1 MTTRESDTYEDDEGV
16 GLLVVAGASAGGV
29 AALQELLGA
38 LPRDFAGAVC
48 VVMHLA
54 PNQPSFLDRILARS
68 STLPVHAATDG
79 DPLRP
84 GHVYVATPDHHL
96 QIDGD
101 RIVMGSGPSENGH
114 RPSVDALFRSAAR
127 WRGPAAIG
135 VVLTGSLDDGA
146 AGLRAIKARGGRAA
160 VQDPERSDYPGMPSA
175 ALQAVD
181 ADAVGSPA
189 ELAGWLAAQRPG
201 RAIAV
206 GADEAGE
213 PDPEQPEPFLTC
225 PDCHGSL
232 HEDREGDQISFACL
246 IGHKWSPA
254 SLEAFQRQDVEQAL
268 WAAVRALEEQAH
280 LNARLAARST
290 GGRVRASASFHGAAH
305 RAAEHAEILRRVVRD
320 VMREPAAAEVPERV
334 GPAPRVGSRA
344 SAGR

>member
-1 MTTRESDTYEDDEGV
+1 MTTRENGTDDREGA
-16 GLLVVAGASAGGV
+16 GLLVVVGASAGGV

-38 LPRDFAGAVC
+38 LPHDFAGAVC

-54 PNQPSFLDRILARS
+54 PNQPSFLDRILARAS
-68 STLPVHAATDG
+68 ALPVHAAADG
-79 DPLRP
+79 APLRP
-84 GHVYVATPDHHL
+84 GHVHVATPDHHL

-101 RIVMGSGPSENGH
+101 KIVLGSGPSENGH

-146 AGLRAIKARGGRAA
+146 AGLREIMARGGRAA
-160 VQDPERSDYPGMPSA
+160 VQDPRRSDYPGMPTA
-175 ALQAVD
+175 ALEAVAGD
-181 ADAVGSPA
+181 AAVGSPA
-189 ELAGWLAAQRPG
+189 ELASWLAAQRPG
-201 RAIAV
+201 PAIAV
-206 GADEAGE
+206 GADDAGR

-305 RAAEHAEILRRVVRD
+305 RAAEHAEILRRVVRE
-320 VMREPAAAEVPERV
+320 VMREPAAADAPERV
-334 GPAPRVGSRA
+334 GPAPRAGSRTSA
-344 SAGR
+344 SR